1 MAGRNERKLEIL
13 HFLEEE
19 EVVTPSQLADTFE
32 LEIHHVRIIL
42 LRYWREGLLYRH
54 MINRKT
60 KQRAYNLTEKGK
72 ARLKWL
78 ENNEPFSLGKM
89 SCAYPRTQ

>member
-1 MAGRNERKLEIL
+1 MAPRNERKLE
-13 HFLEEE
+13 FLKFIDAEEE
-19 EVVTPSQLADTFE
+19 VTPSQVADTLE
-32 LEIHHVRIIL
+32 LEIHHVRMLL
-42 LRYWREGLLYRH
+42 LRYWKSGLLYRH

-60 KQRAYNLTEKGK
+60 RQRAYNLTEKGK
-72 ARLKWL
+72 ARLRWL